1 MPEVG
6 DTVAHYTLEALLGQG
21 GMGSVFLAQDRKL
34 QRRVALKVLASDHD
48 ASARILKE
56 ARAAAALDHPGV
68 VVLHEVGED
77 SGVCYIAMEL
87 VQGRT
92 LRAAMADASIPRETR
107 LRWLREIASILG
119 AAHERG
125 VVHRDIK
132 PENVMVRDDGSLKLL
147 DFGIARRRPAGTDP
161 TATTQPLTTA
171 TLTER
176 GLLLGTPFYMAPE
189 QLRGAPVDG
198 RSDQFAWAVLAHEVL
213 TGALPWRGGDDLLA
227 TIAAVLT
234 DPADE
239 APLRAA
245 GVPAPFR
252 AALLRALQKNP
263 DERFPTMHALLAA
276 LDAPPASPSPPS
288 LSSSRPTSMPA
299 SSLSSSRPP
308 STPASSPPP
317 SPLAST
323 VSHAAPKGSSTTH
336 AARYSTAELRAVLS
350 LAIDRQAESDQGRG
364 RYSFDELLEAARE
377 VGVQDA
383 VLREASRELRQ
394 SGASPGGASPGG
406 AALAEDDSFQVWKR
420 RQRRGFLRH
429 LGAFAMVNLAFLIL
443 GVMVGAIF
451 PMLIPGL
458 FWAIGVGIHGINVLT
473 SDEDEWREKQ
483 QKRARRGGHRR
494 SAAVEEGAALLLQ
507 TSADRRLRVAPP
519 AKVRVEAQTPPVR
532 QEHEDDALAQEA
544 EAALEDRRRG
554 QRRG

>member
-1 MPEVG
+1 
-6 DTVAHYTLEALLGQG
+6 
-21 GMGSVFLAQDRKL
+21 
-34 QRRVALKVLASDHD
+34 
-48 ASARILKE
+48 
-56 ARAAAALDHPGV
+56 
-68 VVLHEVGED
+68 
-77 SGVCYIAMEL
+77 
-87 VQGRT
+87 
-92 LRAAMADASIPRETR
+92 
-107 LRWLREIASILG
+107 
-119 AAHERG
+119 
-125 VVHRDIK
+125 
-132 PENVMVRDDGSLKLL
+132 
-147 DFGIARRRPAGTDP
+147 
-161 TATTQPLTTA
+161 
-171 TLTER
+171 
-176 GLLLGTPFYMAPE
+176 
-189 QLRGAPVDG
+189 
-198 RSDQFAWAVLAHEVL
+198 VL

-406 AALAEDDSFQVWKR
+406 AALAEDDGFQVWKR